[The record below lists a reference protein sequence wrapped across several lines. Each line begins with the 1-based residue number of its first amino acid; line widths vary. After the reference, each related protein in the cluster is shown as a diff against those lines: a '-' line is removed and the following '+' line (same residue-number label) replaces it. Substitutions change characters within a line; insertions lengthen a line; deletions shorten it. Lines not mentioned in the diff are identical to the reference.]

1 MMIVVRRFLFCDE
14 GRKFCRDEEI
24 IYSIQYR
31 GGSDMER
38 QADVV
43 VIGGGITG
51 TAVLAAL
58 VRFDLSCVLVE
69 KEPDIAAGTTKANS
83 AILHAGFDA
92 PTGSMK
98 AKMNVEGNRLYHELQ
113 DELDLDIQWTGSLV
127 CATTEEEEAQIKDLK
142 ARGEANGVPG
152 LEIWDGDKVRE
163 KEPNLS
169 ASIRSA
175 LWAPTA
181 GICWPFGMAAAF
193 AENAVENGAEILRD
207 CEVTGIRVEDGKGFV
222 VVTTQR
228 DIRARFVVNAA
239 GVFADKVSAMA
250 GDTSFSIHPRKG
262 EYILF
267 DKTAQG
273 KMVKGIVFPAPT
285 KTTKGILV
293 CATTHGNTFIGP
305 NAQEQD
311 SRDDTAVT
319 TAGMDEIIAG
329 AKKLVPE
336 LPMGASITEFAGV
349 RAVSDTNDF
358 IVGESKTVK
367 GLYHAAG
374 IQSPG
379 LTSAPAIARFL
390 AEEIAKASGV
400 KKKAD
405 AKKGR
410 PAQIVF
416 RELSRDEQSKMIA
429 KDERYGRVICR
440 CETITEGE
448 IVDAI
453 KRPCGARTVD
463 GVKRRTRAGMG
474 RCQGGFCGPRV
485 IEILSRE
492 LGIPVPKVRKDGSD
506 SYMYEEKLGGGRK

>member
-1 MMIVVRRFLFCDE
+1 M
-14 GRKFCRDEEI
+14 G
-24 IYSIQYR
+24 
-31 GGSDMER
+31 R

-43 VIGGGITG
+43 IIGGGITG
-51 TAVLAAL
+51 TATLAAL
-58 VRFDLSCVLVE
+58 ARFDLSCVLVE

-83 AILHAGFDA
+83 AVLHAGFDA

-113 DELDLDIQWTGSLV
+113 DELGLDIQWTGSLV
-127 CATTEEEEAQIKDLK
+127 CAAKEEEKAQLEELK

-152 LEIWDGDKVRE
+152 LEIWGGDKVRE
-163 KEPNLS
+163 REPNLS
-169 ASIRSA
+169 PSICAA

-207 CEVTGIRVEDGKGFV
+207 CEVTGIHTEGGKGFTV
-222 VVTTQR
+222 ETTQGP
-228 DIRARFVVNAA
+228 IQARFVVNAA
-239 GVFADKVSAMA
+239 GVFADKIAALA
-250 GDTSFSIHPRKG
+250 GDESFSIHPRKG

-267 DKTAQG
+267 DKTAQD

-285 KTTKGILV
+285 QTTKGILV
-293 CATTHGNTFIGP
+293 CATTHGNTFVGP

-319 TAGMDEIIAG
+319 TAGMDEIVAG

-336 LPMGASITEFAGV
+336 LPMGAAITEFAGI

-379 LTSAPAIARFL
+379 LTSAPAIARLL
-390 AEEIAKASGV
+390 AKEIAKAAGA
-400 KKKAD
+400 KAK
-405 AKKGR
+405 AKVVKGR
-410 PAQIVF
+410 PAQPIF
-416 RELSRDEQSKMIA
+416 RELSAEEQAALIK
-429 KDERYGRVICR
+429 KDARYGRIICR

-492 LGIPVPKVRKDGSD
+492 LGIPVPKVRKDGAD

>member
-1 MMIVVRRFLFCDE
+1 
-14 GRKFCRDEEI
+14 
-24 IYSIQYR
+24 
-31 GGSDMER
+31 MER
-38 QADVV
+38 KADVV
-43 VIGGGITG
+43 VIGGGISG
-51 TAVLAAL
+51 TATLAAL
-58 VRFDLSCVLVE
+58 ARLDLSCVLVE

-98 AKMNVEGNRLYHELQ
+98 AKMNVEGNRLYHDLQ
-113 DELDLDIQWTGSLV
+113 DELGLDIQWTGSLV
-127 CATTEEEEAQIKDLK
+127 CATNGEEEAQLEELK

-152 LEIWDGDKVRE
+152 LEIWSGDKVRE

-169 ASIRSA
+169 SAICSA

-181 GICWPFGMAAAF
+181 GVCWPFGMAAAF
-193 AENAVENGAEILRD
+193 AENAVENGAGILCG
-207 CEVTGIRVEDGKGFV
+207 CEVTGIRAEGGQGFTVE
-222 VVTTQR
+222 TTQGE
-228 DIRARFVVNAA
+228 IRARFVVNAS
-239 GVFADKVSAMA
+239 GVFADKVAAMA

-267 DKTAQG
+267 DKTAQE

-285 KTTKGILV
+285 KTSKGILV
-293 CATTHGNTFIGP
+293 CATTHGNTFVGP

-311 SRDDTAVT
+311 SRDDTSVT
-319 TAGMDEIIAG
+319 MAGMDEIIAG

-336 LPMGASITEFAGV
+336 LPMGAAITEFAGI

-358 IVGESKTVK
+358 IIGESKTVK

-379 LTSAPAIARFL
+379 LTSAPAIARLL
-390 AEEIAKASGV
+390 AEEIAKAAGA
-400 KKKAD
+400 KA
-405 AKKGR
+405 KENVVKGR
-410 PAQIVF
+410 PPQPVF
-416 RELSRDEQSKMIA
+416 RELSPEEQAALIK
-429 KDERYGRVICR
+429 KDARYGRVICR

-492 LGIPVPKVRKDGSD
+492 LGIPVPKVRKDGPD

>member
-1 MMIVVRRFLFCDE
+1 
-14 GRKFCRDEEI
+14 
-24 IYSIQYR
+24 
-31 GGSDMER
+31 MER
-38 QADVV
+38 KADVV

-51 TAVLAAL
+51 TAILAAL
-58 VRFDLSCVLVE
+58 ARYDLSCVLVE

-92 PTGSMK
+92 PTGSVK
-98 AKMNVEGNRLYHELQ
+98 AKMNVEGNRLYHKLQ

-127 CATTEEEEAQIKDLK
+127 CATTEEEEAQIKELK

-152 LEIWDGDKVRE
+152 LEIWDGNKVRE

-169 ASIRSA
+169 SAIRSA

-193 AENAVENGAEILRD
+193 AENAAENGAEILRD
-207 CEVTGIRVEDGKGFV
+207 AEVKGIRVEGDKTFTLE
-222 VVTTQR
+222 TTQGE
-228 DIRARFVVNAA
+228 IHARFVVNAA
-239 GVFADKVSAMA
+239 GVYVDKIAALA
-250 GDTSFSIHPRKG
+250 GDKSFSIKPRKG
-262 EYILF
+262 EYVLF
-267 DKTAQG
+267 DKTAQD
-273 KMVKGIVFPAPT
+273 KLVKGIIFPAPT
-285 KTTKGILV
+285 KNSKGILV

-336 LPMGASITEFAGV
+336 LPMGAAITEFAGI

-358 IVGESKTVK
+358 IIGESKTAK

-379 LTSAPAIARFL
+379 LTSAPAIARQL
-390 AEEIAKASGV
+390 AGEIAKAAGAKEKPNV
-400 KKKAD
+400 
-405 AKKGR
+405 KKGR
-410 PAQIVF
+410 PPQPIF
-416 RELSRDEQSKMIA
+416 RELSAEEQAALIK
-429 KDERYGRVICR
+429 KDARYGRVICR

-453 KRPCGARTVD
+453 QRPCGARTVD

-492 LGIPVPKVRKDGSD
+492 LKIPVPKVRKDGTD

>member
-58 VRFDLSCVLVE
+58 ARFDLSCVLVE

-127 CATTEEEEAQIKDLK
+127 CATTEEEEAQIKDLE

-207 CEVTGIRVEDGKGFV
+207 CEVKGIRVEDGKGFV
-222 VVTTQR
+222 VVTTQG

-358 IVGESKTVK
+358 IVGESNTVK
-367 GLYHAAG
+367 GLFHAAG

-390 AEEIAKASGV
+390 AEEIAKASGA

-405 AKKGR
+405 AEKGR
-410 PAQIVF
+410 PAQIAF
-416 RELSRDEQSKMIA
+416 RELSRDEQAKLIA

-453 KRPCGARTVD
+453 RRPCGARTVD

>member
-1 MMIVVRRFLFCDE
+1 
-14 GRKFCRDEEI
+14 
-24 IYSIQYR
+24 
-31 GGSDMER
+31 MER
-38 QADVV
+38 NADVV

-51 TAVLAAL
+51 TAILAAL
-58 VRFDLSCVLVE
+58 ARYDLSCVLVE

-92 PTGSMK
+92 PTGSVK

-127 CATTEEEEAQIKDLK
+127 CATTEEEEAQIKELK

-152 LEIWDGDKVRE
+152 LEIWDGNKVRE

-169 ASIRSA
+169 SAIRSA

-193 AENAVENGAEILRD
+193 AENAAENGAEILRD
-207 CEVTGIRVEDGKGFV
+207 AEVKGIRVEGDKTFTLE
-222 VVTTQR
+222 TTQGE
-228 DIRARFVVNAA
+228 IHARFIVNAA
-239 GVFADKVSAMA
+239 GVYVDKIAALA
-250 GDTSFSIHPRKG
+250 GDKSFSIKPRKG
-262 EYILF
+262 EYVLF
-267 DKTAQG
+267 DKTAQD
-273 KMVKGIVFPAPT
+273 KLVKGIIFPAPT
-285 KTTKGILV
+285 KTSKGILV

-336 LPMGASITEFAGV
+336 LPMGAAITEFAGI

-358 IVGESKTVK
+358 IIGESKTAK

-379 LTSAPAIARFL
+379 LTSAPAIARQL
-390 AEEIAKASGV
+390 AGEIAKAAGAKEKPNV
-400 KKKAD
+400 
-405 AKKGR
+405 KKGR
-410 PAQIVF
+410 PPQPIF
-416 RELSRDEQSKMIA
+416 RELSAEEQAALIK
-429 KDERYGRVICR
+429 KDARYGRVICR

-453 KRPCGARTVD
+453 QRPCGARTVD

-492 LGIPVPKVRKDGSD
+492 LKIPVPKVRKDGTD

>member
-1 MMIVVRRFLFCDE
+1 
-14 GRKFCRDEEI
+14 
-24 IYSIQYR
+24 
-31 GGSDMER
+31 MER
-38 QADVV
+38 KTDVV

-51 TAVLAAL
+51 AAILAAL
-58 VRFDLSCVLVE
+58 ARLDLSCVLVE

-98 AKMNVEGNRLYHELQ
+98 AKMNVEGNRLYHELR

-127 CATTEEEEAQIKDLK
+127 CATTDEEKAQIEELK
-142 ARGEANGVPG
+142 ARGDANGVPG
-152 LEIWDGDKVRE
+152 LEIWDGDKARE

-169 ASIRSA
+169 PKICAA

-193 AENAVENGAEILRD
+193 AENAVGNGAEILRD
-207 CEVTGIRVEDGKGFV
+207 CEVTGIRVEDGKNFV
-222 VVTTQR
+222 VATTEG
-228 DIRARFVVNAA
+228 DIGAKYVVNAA
-239 GVFADKVSAMA
+239 GVFADKVAAMA
-250 GDTSFSIHPRKG
+250 GDASFSIHPRKG

-267 DKTAQG
+267 DKTVQE

-305 NAQEQD
+305 NAQDQD
-311 SRDDTAVT
+311 SREDTAVT
-319 TAGMDEIIAG
+319 TPGMDEIIAG

-336 LPMGASITEFAGV
+336 LPMGAAITQFAGI

-379 LTSAPAIARFL
+379 LTSAPAIARLL
-390 AEEIAKASGV
+390 AEEIAKAAGV
-400 KKKAD
+400 KEKLD
-405 AKKGR
+405 VRKGR
-410 PAQIVF
+410 PAQPIF
-416 RELSRDEQSKMIA
+416 RELPAGEQAALIK
-429 KDERYGRVICR
+429 KDARYGRVICR

-453 KRPCGARTVD
+453 QRPCGARTVD

-492 LGIPVPKVRKDGSD
+492 LNIPVPKVRKDSAE

>member
-1 MMIVVRRFLFCDE
+1 M
-14 GRKFCRDEEI
+14 
-24 IYSIQYR
+24 
-31 GGSDMER
+31 
-38 QADVV
+38 
-43 VIGGGITG
+43 
-51 TAVLAAL
+51 
-58 VRFDLSCVLVE
+58 LVE

-127 CATTEEEEAQIKDLK
+127 CATTEEEEAQIKDLE

-169 ASIRSA
+169 ASICSA

-207 CEVTGIRVEDGKGFV
+207 CEVKGIRVEDGKGFV

-390 AEEIAKASGV
+390 AEEITKASGA

-416 RELSRDEQSKMIA
+416 RELSRDEQAKMIA

-492 LGIPVPKVRKDGSD
+492 LGIPVPKVRKDGAD

>member
-1 MMIVVRRFLFCDE
+1 
-14 GRKFCRDEEI
+14 
-24 IYSIQYR
+24 
-31 GGSDMER
+31 MER
-38 QADVV
+38 KADVV

-58 VRFDLSCVLVE
+58 ARYDLSCVLVE

-113 DELDLDIQWTGSLV
+113 KELDLDIEWTGSLV
-127 CATTEEEEAQIKDLK
+127 CATTAEEEEQLK
-142 ARGEANGVPG
+142 ELKTRGEANGVPG

-169 ASIRSA
+169 PAIRAA

-193 AENAVENGAEILRD
+193 AENAAENGAEILREA
-207 CEVTGIRVEDGKGFV
+207 EVTAIRAEGDGLTVETAQG
-222 VVTTQR
+222 T
-228 DIRARFVVNAA
+228 IRARFVVNAA
-239 GVFADKVSAMA
+239 GVYADKVAAMA

-267 DKTAQG
+267 DKTAQD
-273 KMVKGIVFPAPT
+273 KLVKGIVFPAPT

-311 SRDDTAVT
+311 SREDTAVT
-319 TAGMDEIIAG
+319 APGMDEIIAG

-336 LPMGASITEFAGV
+336 LPMGAAITEFAGI

-358 IVGESKTVK
+358 IVGASKTTK

-379 LTSAPAIARFL
+379 LTSAPAIARLL
-390 AEEIAKASGV
+390 AEEIAKAAGA
-400 KKKAD
+400 KEKAD
-405 AKKGR
+405 VKKGR
-410 PAQIVF
+410 PAQPIF
-416 RELSRDEQSKMIA
+416 REMSAEAQAELIK
-429 KDERYGRVICR
+429 KDARYGRVICR

-453 KRPCGARTVD
+453 QRPCGARTVD

-492 LGIPVPKVRKDGSD
+492 LKIPVPKVRKDGTD

>member
-1 MMIVVRRFLFCDE
+1 
-14 GRKFCRDEEI
+14 
-24 IYSIQYR
+24 
-31 GGSDMER
+31 MER
-38 QADVV
+38 KADVV

-51 TAVLAAL
+51 TATLAAL
-58 VRFDLSCVLVE
+58 ARLELSCMLVE

-83 AILHAGFDA
+83 AVLHAGFDA

-113 DELDLDIQWTGSLV
+113 DELELDIQWTGSLV
-127 CATTEEEEAQIKDLK
+127 CATNKEEEAQLEELK
-142 ARGEANGVPG
+142 ARGEANGVSG
-152 LEIWDGDKVRE
+152 LEMWSGDKVRE

-169 ASIRSA
+169 PAICSA

-181 GICWPFGMAAAF
+181 GICWPFGMATAF

-207 CEVTGIRVEDGKGFV
+207 CEVTGIRSEGGKGFTV
-222 VVTTQR
+222 ETTQGT
-228 DIRARFVVNAA
+228 IKARFVVNAA
-239 GVFADKVSAMA
+239 GVYADKVAVMA
-250 GDTSFSIHPRKG
+250 GDKSFSIHPRKG
-262 EYILF
+262 EYVLF
-267 DKTAQG
+267 DKTVQN

-285 KTTKGILV
+285 KTSKGILI

-311 SRDDTAVT
+311 SREDSAVT

-336 LPMGASITEFAGV
+336 LPMGAAITEFAGI

-358 IVGESKTVK
+358 IIGESKTVK

-379 LTSAPAIARFL
+379 LTSAPAIARLL
-390 AEEIAKASGV
+390 AEEIAKAAGA
-400 KKKAD
+400 KQKANV
-405 AKKGR
+405 KKGR
-410 PAQIVF
+410 PPQSVF
-416 RELSRDEQSKMIA
+416 RELSTEEQAALIK
-429 KDERYGRVICR
+429 KDVRYGRVICR

-492 LGIPVPKVRKDGSD
+492 LGIPVPKVRKDGAD